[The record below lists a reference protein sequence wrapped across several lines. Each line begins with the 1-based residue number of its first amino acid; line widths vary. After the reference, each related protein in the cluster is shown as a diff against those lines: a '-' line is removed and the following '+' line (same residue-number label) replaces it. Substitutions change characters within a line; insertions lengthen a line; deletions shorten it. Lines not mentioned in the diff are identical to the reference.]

1 MSFLYSATPAIRT
14 AVRSSALRQSPRLF
28 STTLVQQ
35 KGPVEAAKDGLKK
48 VDRAVSDAA
57 VAGIDKGVEVKDKA
71 ASVAGMETN
80 KAEGKAAEVA
90 GEAKGKAHELS
101 GQAKGKAEEVKGKM
115 SS

>member
-57 VAGIDKGVEVKDKA
+57 VAGIDKGGMSLRLSCTKFNPANLV
-71 ASVAGMETN
+71 ASRSERQSC
-80 KAEGKAAEVA
+80 
-90 GEAKGKAHELS
+90 LS
-101 GQAKGKAEEVKGKM
+101 RRHGDQQSRGQGRR
-115 SS
+115 SRR